1 MGKKLLITACILIIL
16 TIGWVSA
23 ANAVPITITASG
35 PGSTSSSV
43 AADVT
48 FTISY
53 GGDLPG
59 DVQTINYII
68 FNLRTPGHDTN
79 AYFMNNALVISN
91 PYGISSSFDLTN
103 IGSGILKV
111 NFDPLYFDSGETFAF
126 SIGVNELCGG
136 CNPPYNFNSAGA
148 IGFNAVGVTAD
159 IAGLSTYSG
168 AFSSTRDGATGT
180 INPVPEPG
188 TLLLLGSGFAG
199 LGASSW
205 LRRRRK

>member
-1 MGKKLLITACILIIL
+1 MGKKFFITALVLSAL
-16 TIGWVSA
+16 TIGLVPA

-35 PGSTSSSV
+35 SGSSASNI

-48 FTISY
+48 FAISY
-53 GGDLPG
+53 GGGLPG

-79 AYFMNNALVISN
+79 AYFMNNALVVSN

-103 IGSGILKV
+103 IASGILRV
-111 NFDPLYFDSGETFAF
+111 NFDPLYFDSGETIAF
-126 SIGVNELCGG
+126 SIGINELCGG

-168 AFSSTRDGATGT
+168 AFSSTSNGVEGT

-188 TLLLLGSGFAG
+188 TLLLMGTGLLGV
-199 LGASSW
+199 GASGW
-205 LRRRRK
+205 FRRRRK